1 VVRVPRGS
9 TNFGFLASVLVLLQ
23 TLYWSILFQFKNISS
38 NVSWMVMGKFQMAT
52 ISLGREV
59 SVDIVPRTPSQNI
72 HALDHGGDLAMH
84 NNEVILVITQA
95 NAGSGDEGVIDHF
108 PEDRHNTMW

>member
-1 VVRVPRGS
+1 
-9 TNFGFLASVLVLLQ
+9 
-23 TLYWSILFQFKNISS
+23 
-38 NVSWMVMGKFQMAT
+38 MVMGKFQMAT

-84 NNEVILVITQA
+84 NNEVILVITP
-95 NAGSGDEGVIDHF
+95 G
-108 PEDRHNTMW
+108 